1 MNTYSIKMWVIF
13 DIFIYLILSREIC
26 ERKKLIS
33 GQQPIWKLKNETCKV
48 LCCVETSAKVDSW
61 IWLVQFCAGRSSQ
74 DILLTLHTLRET
86 VLVNIQRCMI
96 LSNTDARSSWFVFI
110 LLHFANSDGYRE
122 YRLTFSIYGTIRSTI
137 CLSFFRMKK
146 MTFRMIAFYN

>member
-1 MNTYSIKMWVIF
+1 MNTCSIKVWVIF

-33 GQQPIWKLKNETCKV
+33 GQQPIWKLKNETCEV

-74 DILLTLHTLRET
+74 DILLTLHTLR
-86 VLVNIQRCMI
+86 N
-96 LSNTDARSSWFVFI
+96 SS
-110 LLHFANSDGYRE
+110 RE
-122 YRLTFSIYGTIRSTI
+122 YSTMHDSVKYRCTLVLICIYFITLCQFRRISRVSIDVLNLRDYPEYHLSLIFSHEKNDFSDD
-137 CLSFFRMKK
+137 SFL
-146 MTFRMIAFYN
+146 